1 MRARLAYI
9 SSLGTTTILVAS
21 AIFVLGVVGT
31 IVAFKG
37 WPGGGSNADVQSV
50 PLATPAA
57 ANPVR
62 RVVRAGRAR
71 PPARANRPAAAAA
84 RRTST
89 AGLVKQPEA
98 GSGVVPG
105 LVMVPVHPVPVT
117 TPTTVPAPPAP
128 APGSSHLPNGS
139 APAGSPEVP
148 AVPANPVAQLPP
160 ILVPEPVTDLA
171 SLPPAPPVPPVPA
184 PGVPLPGAQVDT
196 VVTDVLGTLPPPPGD
211 TPLRRR

>member
-31 IVAFKG
+31 IVAFRG

-71 PPARANRPAAAAA
+71 PPVRAKRPAAAA

-89 AGLVKQPEA
+89 AGLVKQPDA

-128 APGSSHLPNGS
+128 GSSHLPNGS

-148 AVPANPVAQLPP
+148 AVPADPVAQLPP

-171 SLPPAPPVPPVPA
+171 PVPPAPPVPA
-184 PGVPLPGAQVDT
+184 PGVPLPGPQVDV
-196 VVTDVLGTLPPPPGD
+196 VVTDVLGTLPPPPAGI
-211 TPLRRR
+211 PLRRR